1 MAATTVTDPDGN
13 ELHGVK
19 ALTEQ
24 ARQRRE
30 AVQAR
35 IDKAKDLKGT
45 LRDVLT
51 DWASRDLMIKRTM
64 PQWSPW
70 AISSAVFAIAAANEI
85 AARLSGDAVAT
96 GAYTIGSAVA
106 LLGGAVAAI
115 RARNRF
121 VSRFA
126 PRTPAQAR
134 WMALCAGVAMTWLT
148 IAVMIG
154 INTTTTPV
162 LGLAL
167 VAATLVL
174 ARLHWRH
181 HREPDPAATTPR
193 LPAASLD
200 ELASPT
206 EEEQDEDE
214 DEDEDE
220 EAQISEK
227 AQYYLDQWANVVSQS
242 NRLMPDTAL
251 EYEDRITTEG
261 EDGRITTIGYRFRLY
276 LPEDGITF
284 SGAVNALGSVEMALH
299 TPQKNL
305 SIERIPEEIC
315 DDPAQVWFDVITH
328 SPIQKPVPMLS
339 TRYRCERDE
348 DGKVSRGWI
357 DLGPY
362 ANGDGNAKW
371 TVYSG
376 GDSMWSGLV
385 IGGTGSGKTVVLDS
399 MALSLAASDH
409 TVLWYA
415 DGQRGSSSNFI
426 PGIADYTALDE
437 DGWMDMLQSLETI
450 AQARA
455 AENRRNGARDA
466 TQRGFVPTP
475 ERPGLVVIV
484 DECQEILSNHKIAE
498 RWKKLTKIVRKVGIS
513 LIMATQ
519 SADPGSFGNSH
530 GFREQL
536 IQGNAIVLRTAN
548 SNQGNFL
555 GMDLDPSK
563 LPQIPGFGYLA
574 SGQRVA
580 PFRSVFHNNYPKLWN
595 LLGYEKTTPDEIV
608 IGGANIATEGRYTE
622 QAKAEPE
629 AIISEIEADLQPFR
643 DAARGHL
650 DLVQAHKEYH
660 PDPEQDEKKGLEE
673 LEASIEDAAQESQE
687 IADMLAELEAET
699 DAQAEADRVAEAV
712 SMLGSA
718 QNAAL
723 EAVAAADMEQG
734 RATTAADLATQRD
747 ITRQRANTLLAGL
760 VDKGLVAA
768 GEDGYTLTGPAR
780 TYRTA
785 EIISRLDAPER
796 SALDVLARVELGL
809 DPGEDPTVQ
818 EHDADL
824 LASLAGKG
832 LVLDQGEGA
841 GYVLAPEARDYCAK
855 RAPAGV

>member
-1 MAATTVTDPDGN
+1 MTCLPTCATTATEPPRTRQHRPTHGAGSGGGRPPEPARRDGGWAPTRQEHHPAPTPERNHTLAATTVTDPDGN

-134 WMALCAGVAMTWLT
+134 RMALCAGVALTWLTIAVMIGINTTTTPGLRLALDPATLAPPLLPWPHLRDAVTPATLPPNRFWSRFPPRAPAQARWMALCAGVAMTWPT

-339 TRYRCERDE
+339 TRYRCERNE

-415 DGQRGSSSNFI
+415 DGQRGSSSTFI

-437 DGWMDMLQSLETI
+437 D
-450 AQARA
+450 
-455 AENRRNGARDA
+455 
-466 TQRGFVPTP
+466 
-475 ERPGLVVIV
+475 
-484 DECQEILSNHKIAE
+484 
-498 RWKKLTKIVRKVGIS
+498 
-513 LIMATQ
+513 
-519 SADPGSFGNSH
+519 
-530 GFREQL
+530 
-536 IQGNAIVLRTAN
+536 
-548 SNQGNFL
+548 
-555 GMDLDPSK
+555 
-563 LPQIPGFGYLA
+563 
-574 SGQRVA
+574 
-580 PFRSVFHNNYPKLWN
+580 
-595 LLGYEKTTPDEIV
+595 
-608 IGGANIATEGRYTE
+608 
-622 QAKAEPE
+622 
-629 AIISEIEADLQPFR
+629 
-643 DAARGHL
+643 
-650 DLVQAHKEYH
+650 
-660 PDPEQDEKKGLEE
+660 
-673 LEASIEDAAQESQE
+673 
-687 IADMLAELEAET
+687 
-699 DAQAEADRVAEAV
+699 
-712 SMLGSA
+712 
-718 QNAAL
+718 
-723 EAVAAADMEQG
+723 
-734 RATTAADLATQRD
+734 
-747 ITRQRANTLLAGL
+747 
-760 VDKGLVAA
+760 
-768 GEDGYTLTGPAR
+768 
-780 TYRTA
+780 
-785 EIISRLDAPER
+785 
-796 SALDVLARVELGL
+796 
-809 DPGEDPTVQ
+809 
-818 EHDADL
+818 
-824 LASLAGKG
+824 
-832 LVLDQGEGA
+832 
-841 GYVLAPEARDYCAK
+841 
-855 RAPAGV
+855 